1 MRQVT
6 VLLVFCAAAALAI
19 VACSKKEGS
28 APVGGDPAGGSPMGV
43 GPIQQKVGLEAIN
56 PPLAA
61 AGKKVFDEKC
71 SACHK
76 IGEKYVGPDLKG
88 VTQRRA
94 PEWVMNMILNPQ
106 EMTQKDPVAKEL
118 LGTFL
123 TQMTFQNVSQEDARA
138 LLEFFRQNDGK

>member
-1 MRQVT
+1 MRTIITAVT
-6 VLLVFCAAAALAI
+6 LCAVITLGSA
-19 VACSKKEGS
+19 ACSKKEG
-28 APVGGDPAGGSPMGV
+28 APAGEMPVAAGSSMGV
-43 GPIQQKVGLEAIN
+43 GPIQQKMTLDAIN
-56 PPLAA
+56 PALVA
-61 AGKKVFDEKC
+61 AGKKIYDEKC

-88 VTQRRA
+88 VTQRRS

>member
-1 MRQVT
+1 MKTSITAVA
-6 VLLVFCAAAALAI
+6 LCAVIALGG
-19 VACSKKEGS
+19 VACSKKEGAS
-28 APVGGDPAGGSPMGV
+28 TGEAPAAAGSSMGV
-43 GPIQQKVGLEAIN
+43 GPIQQKMTLDAIN
-56 PPLAA
+56 PALVA
-61 AGKKVFDEKC
+61 AGKKIFDEKC

-88 VTQRRA
+88 VTQRRS

>member
-1 MRQVT
+1 MKITTIAV
-6 VLLVFCAAAALAI
+6 VLCAAVAITSGACSKNDGGSAGGESAALA
-19 VACSKKEGS
+19 
-28 APVGGDPAGGSPMGV
+28 MGV
-43 GPIQQKVGLEAIN
+43 GPVQQKMTLATLN
-56 PPLAA
+56 PALVAL
-61 AGKKVFDEKC
+61 GQKLFQEKC

-88 VTQRRA
+88 VTQRRS
-94 PEWVMNMILNPQ
+94 PEWVMNMVLNPQ

-138 LLEFFRQNDGK
+138 ILEFFRQNDAK

>member
-1 MRQVT
+1 MKTNVVT
-6 VLLVFCAAAALAI
+6 LMLCAAIAVSG
-19 VACSKKEGS
+19 VACSKKEGPT
-28 APVGGDPAGGSPMGV
+28 AGGEAAGGSAMGV
-43 GPIQQKVGLEAIN
+43 GPIQQKMTLDTIN
-56 PPLAA
+56 PTLVA
-61 AGKKVFDEKC
+61 AGKKIFDEKC

-88 VTQRRA
+88 VTQRRS

-138 LLEFFRQNDGK
+138 LLEFFRQSDSK

>member
-1 MRQVT
+1 MKTSVIT
-6 VLLVFCAAAALAI
+6 LMLCAAIAVGSA
-19 VACSKKEGS
+19 ACSKKEG
-28 APVGGDPAGGSPMGV
+28 APAGGEAASGSSMGV
-43 GPIQQKVGLEAIN
+43 GPVQQKVTLDAIT
-56 PPLAA
+56 PTLAA
-61 AGKKVFDEKC
+61 AGKKIFDEKC

-88 VTQRRA
+88 VTQRRS

-138 LLEFFRQNDGK
+138 LLEFFRQNDSK